1 MSQPQESPQSLRPS
15 LDQTNLSIGNR
26 VVTPTNSQGVI
37 IPPNHEMPLHHLIQ
51 FESGAVLWMLRE
63 ILHLAPTTPIKKR
76 RKPV

>member
-1 MSQPQESPQSLRPS
+1 MKSISLPS
-15 LDQTNLSIGNR
+15 DSGPAPTQTNLSIGDR
-26 VVTPTNSQGVI
+26 VITPTNSQGVI

>member
-1 MSQPQESPQSLRPS
+1 MKSISLPS
-15 LDQTNLSIGNR
+15 DSGPVMARTNLSIGDR